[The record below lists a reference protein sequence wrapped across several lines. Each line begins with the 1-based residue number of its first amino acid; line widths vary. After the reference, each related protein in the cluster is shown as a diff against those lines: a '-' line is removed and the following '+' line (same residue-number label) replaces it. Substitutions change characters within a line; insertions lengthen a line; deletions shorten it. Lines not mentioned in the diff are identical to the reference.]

1 YVGIPAPEIYL
12 DRDFDFYRLIGQDI
26 TAITDLNTKGKLSD
40 QTLLEILR
48 RGEILPDDLDI
59 ENELERIQD
68 PQTAYGEP
76 DEISPKPENKV
87 ETEPAPETLQTNQID
102 QLIEL
107 LSR

>member
-1 YVGIPAPEIYL
+1 MASQYVGIEPPEIYL

-59 ENELERIQD
+59 DSEMERMNGTEVSTTEELNYE
-68 PQTAYGEP
+68 
-76 DEISPKPENKV
+76 S
-87 ETEPAPETLQTNQID
+87 PET
-102 QLIEL
+102 
-107 LSR
+107 